1 MTARSWII
9 GVAASLLATSALAQ
23 PPAPDAKRLI
33 DEAFLAKTREWLANP
48 IVALSVKA
56 QNDRNKTL
64 SQSVIDSLDK
74 QWRAER
80 EGADKPLIAATLSA
94 PLSTYLLRVQAE
106 SLGLYTEIFVMD
118 RNGLNVGQSAPTSDY
133 WQGDEA
139 KFQKTFLVGS
149 DAVFVDEAEWDDEN
163 KIWRAQLNL
172 TLSDASGS
180 YGAATIEINL
190 TEMQRRS
197 APSS

>member
-1 MTARSWII
+1 MAKRSWVV
-9 GVAASLLATSALAQ
+9 GAVFSVMATSALAQ
-23 PPAPDAKRLI
+23 PPAPDAARLV
-33 DEAFLAKTREWLANP
+33 DAAFIAKIREWLANP

-56 QNDRNKTL
+56 QNDRNTGIG
-64 SQSVIDSLDK
+64 QSAIDALDK

-80 EGADKPLIAATLSA
+80 EGADKPLIGATLSA

-118 RNGLNVGQSAPTSDY
+118 RNGLNVGQSAATSDY

-139 KFQKTFLVGS
+139 KFQKTFGVGV
-149 DAVFVDEAEWDDEN
+149 DAVFLDEPEWDDEN

-172 TLSDASGS
+172 TLSDAKGS
-180 YGAATIEINL
+180 FGAATIELNL
-190 TEMQRRS
+190 TELQRRL
-197 APSS
+197 APAT